1 MKKSILLFIALI
13 IAGISYGQVGL
24 GIRAGY
30 GVTKLTKR
38 PYISVESNPH
48 TSRWV
53 PAPTA
58 GLVMDITVSDIFF
71 LQLEA
76 VYSGLGAEYDLT
88 DSPSDETTADGSTTL
103 REYFHLI
110 EFPIVAK
117 FATYDTKLTKFLEFG
132 FNPGYFISGA
142 YEVQNNAS
150 VEDKS
155 GDYQFT
161 HMKRGNFGFVVGVG
175 IGTGFGKRASWALN
189 LRYNHGVSDLNQI
202 QAENNSEY
210 VHNQT
215 RALTLSFI
223 LIFF

>member
-13 IAGISYGQVGL
+13 IAGISFGQVGL

-76 VYSGLGAEYDLT
+76 LYSGLGAEYDLLDSSTGEATT
-88 DSPSDETTADGSTTL
+88 DGTTTL
-103 REYFHLI
+103 SEYYHLI
-110 EFPIVAK
+110 EIPIVAK

-132 FNPGYFISGA
+132 FNPGYFISGE

-150 VEDKS
+150 PENKS
-155 GDYQFT
+155 GEYQFT
-161 HMKRGNFGFVVGVG
+161 NMKRANFGFIAGVG
-175 IGTGFGKRASWALN
+175 IGTGIGKRASWALN
-189 LRYNHGVSDLNQI
+189 LRYNHGVSDLNMNQ
-202 QAENNSEY
+202 EKNNSEY

-223 LIFF
+223 LMFL